1 MSAELGPRE
10 LLLANLG
17 LVREQVG
24 LLAKRHRLAADQQEE
39 LESYVRLRL
48 LENDFAILRKFE
60 HRCSLRTYLAVV
72 VPRLFRDHCNHEW
85 GKWRAS
91 AQARR
96 LGPQAQALEE
106 LLHRDGLSLE
116 EAQRVLAQRGTTLQ
130 VEQLEE
136 LAQALPPRV
145 QTRPAV
151 VSQGEMVPDREDP
164 HPSAESS
171 LLLRHAQVSIVRAL
185 ATAFRR
191 LQPRERLLLRL
202 HFVDRLSVLAIARVI
217 GGPPRTLNRR
227 LRDLLLLLRRELQ
240 RAGVEPGDVGSLLA
254 HVPEGDLGFEEIWPD
269 PAARPSIHTDEDHRE
284 GNDPG

>member
-1 MSAELGPRE
+1 MSEELAPRE

-17 LVREQVG
+17 LVREQVA
-24 LLAKRHRLAADQQEE
+24 LLAKRHRLATDQQEE

-48 LENDFAILRKFE
+48 LENDFAILRKFQ

-106 LLHRDGLSLE
+106 LLHRDGLSLD

-130 VEQLEE
+130 AEQLEE
-136 LAQALPPRV
+136 LALALPPRV
-145 QTRPAV
+145 QTRPSV
-151 VSQGEMVPDREDP
+151 ISHGETVPDREDP
-164 HPSAESS
+164 HPSVESS

-185 ATAFRR
+185 ASAFRR

-202 HFVDRLSVLAIARVI
+202 RFVDRLSVLAIARVI

-227 LRDLLLLLRRELQ
+227 LRDLLVLLRRELQ
-240 RAGVEPGDVGSLLA
+240 RAGVEPGDVGALLA
-254 HVPEGDLGFEEIWPD
+254 DVRDGDLGFEEIWPD
-269 PAARPSIHTDEDHRE
+269 PATRPSIQTDEHLE
-284 GNDPG
+284 GTDPG